1 MIAKTEPAIESNSEI
16 TVAQFLPEVYKDSL
30 DEKVIIVVGGANGIG
45 ASLVELCCQNGAHV
59 IVGDIDAARGEQLAR
74 KCIQQWPVHW
84 DPAGPPKPPRSMFQ
98 KTDVT
103 NYQSA
108 LDLFDNTFK
117 KFNRID
123 HVVVTAGST
132 ETEEPWFD
140 HTLSLTAVR
149 KAPSN
154 KDIDINL
161 VGTLY
166 VTRLASVYLRHNRG
180 PGADRSIL
188 LFSCAAGF
196 KEAAGVSVYQAA
208 KHGVQGLMR
217 SLRAN
222 LNSPYQHSIRI
233 NTICP
238 WMTQTNNSFPKRLE
252 DRWAKEGLPLSTPQ
266 DVAKVSAGV
275 LCDESLH
282 GTSMYVA
289 GTRAWEI
296 ENNIERL
303 ESQWLGEEPS
313 QTLAQ
318 GQRVLKET
326 FVA

>member
-1 MIAKTEPAIESNSEI
+1 MIAKTEPAVESNG
-16 TVAQFLPEVYKDSL
+16 VPLGQFLPEIYKESL

-45 ASLVELCCQNGAHV
+45 ASLVQLCCENGAYV
-59 IVGDIDAARGEQLAR
+59 TIGDIDDSRGEQVAL
-74 KCIQQWPVHW
+74 KCIESWPVYS
-84 DPAGPPKPPRSMFQ
+84 DPALPPKPPRATF
-98 KTDVT
+98 KTTDVT
-103 NYQSA
+103 NYQA
-108 LDLFDNTFK
+108 VLDLFDQTFK
-117 KFNRID
+117 KYNRID

-132 ETEEPWFD
+132 QTEDSWFG
-140 HTLSLTAVR
+140 HSLNLNELR
-149 KAPSN
+149 KAPSRA
-154 KDIDINL
+154 DIDVNL

-166 VTRLASVYLRHNRG
+166 VTRVASVYLRHNRG
-180 PGADRSIL
+180 PGVDRSIL

-196 KEAAGVSVYQAA
+196 KETPVVSVYQAA

-222 LNSPYQHSIRI
+222 LNSPYRHSIRI

-238 WMTQTNNSFPKRLE
+238 WMTETKNPFSNGVE
-252 DRWAKEGLPLSTPQ
+252 ARWTKEGLPLSTAD

-275 LCDESLH
+275 LCDDSLH

-296 ENNIERL
+296 ENNIDRL

-313 QTLAQ
+313 QMLAQ
-318 GQRVLKET
+318 GQNVLRE
-326 FVA
+326 VLAA

>member
-1 MIAKTEPAIESNSEI
+1 MIAKTVESTSGVP
-16 TVAQFLPEVYKDSL
+16 VAQFLPDAFKDFL
-30 DEKVIIVVGGANGIG
+30 DDKIILIVGGSNGIG

-59 IVGDIDAARGEQLAR
+59 VIGDIDAPRGEQLAR
-74 KCIQQWPVHW
+74 KCIQQWPVYS
-84 DPAGPPKPPRSMFQ
+84 DPALPPKPPRAFFQ

-103 NYQSA
+103 NYQSV
-108 LDLFDNTFK
+108 LDLFDNAFK
-117 KFNRID
+117 KYNRID

-132 ETEEPWFD
+132 ETDEPWFD
-140 HTLSLTAVR
+140 HSLSLTAIR

-154 KDIDINL
+154 KDIDVNL
-161 VGTLY
+161 IGTLY
-166 VTRLASVYLRHNRG
+166 VTRVASVYLRHNRG
-180 PGADRSIL
+180 PGVDRSIL

-196 KEAAGVSVYQAA
+196 KETPGVSVYQAA

-238 WMTQTNNSFPKRLE
+238 WMTQTGNSFPKSVE
-252 DRWAKEGLPLSTPQ
+252 DRWAKEGLPLSTAQ

-275 LCDESLH
+275 LCDNSLH
-282 GTSMYVA
+282 GTSMYVE

-296 ENNIERL
+296 ENNIDRL

-318 GQRVLKET
+318 GQKVLRET
-326 FVA
+326 LVA